1 MEHVAFAPRH
11 PIGQLLHLRR
21 QFLAGHRLE
30 HAPPKLDIRDRV
42 IQDERAHGPQRHK
55 RGTNGLALFAQM
67 LVQIALGMPEGPG
80 QQLVEHV
87 HSLIYTVAVALAQ
100 EADQR
105 RPASRERQI
114 AQTVGGTVADVS
126 KKSPLIIPVE
136 PIGAVA

>member
-1 MEHVAFAPRH
+1 
-11 PIGQLLHLRR
+11 
-21 QFLAGHRLE
+21 
-30 HAPPKLDIRDRV
+30 
-42 IQDERAHGPQRHK
+42 
-55 RGTNGLALFAQM
+55 M
-67 LVQIALGMPEGPG
+67 LVQIALGMRKGPG

-136 PIGAVA
+136 PLQVHAEHSCRLDQRQSLGEQPHRKLGTAWLGSS